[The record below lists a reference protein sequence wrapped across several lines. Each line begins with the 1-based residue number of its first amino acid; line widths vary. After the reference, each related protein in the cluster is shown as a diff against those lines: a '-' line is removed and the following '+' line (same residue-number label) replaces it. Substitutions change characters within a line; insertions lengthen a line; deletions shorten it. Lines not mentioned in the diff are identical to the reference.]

1 MEWISVVVIDKE
13 TGKVLTKWDVN
24 DVAFERDD
32 FETRESVQVKVY
44 DADGWERF

>member
-32 FETRESVQVKVY
+32 FETRESV
-44 DADGWERF
+44 